1 MVPDSFLEKLRIS
14 IRQKERICY
23 NMVWRLRIEEK
34 HTIMA
39 IGAGATKKFVQKSC
53 IPNGPCEKMAG
64 TKVRDMDRLL
74 DHVDEMIE
82 RKE

>member
-1 MVPDSFLEKLRIS
+1 
-14 IRQKERICY
+14 
-23 NMVWRLRIEEK
+23 
-34 HTIMA
+34 MA